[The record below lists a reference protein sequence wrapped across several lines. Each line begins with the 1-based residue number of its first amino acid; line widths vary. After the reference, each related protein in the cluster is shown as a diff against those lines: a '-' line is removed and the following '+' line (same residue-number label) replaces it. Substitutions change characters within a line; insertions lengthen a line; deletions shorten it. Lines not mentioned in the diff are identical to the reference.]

1 MMKKTYQ
8 IPETYIFNE
17 LIVESPLAAASKP
30 DEEGRI
36 ITGGVTS
43 TSDGSIPQE
52 VTPTSEENGLTN
64 GQDGNSNRAKQWTG
78 DWDLSNW
85 ELPNWE

>member
-1 MMKKTYQ
+1 MKKTYQ

-52 VTPTSEENGLTN
+52 VTPTSEEDEDPYSK

-78 DWDLSNW
+78 DW

>member
-36 ITGGVTS
+36 ITGGITS
-43 TSDGSIPQE
+43 SSDGSIPKE
-52 VTPTSEENGLTN
+52 VTPTSEEDGLTN
-64 GQDGNSNRAKQWTG
+64 GQDGNSNRAKMW
-78 DWDLSNW
+78 DDAWDLPQWWNF
-85 ELPNWE
+85 